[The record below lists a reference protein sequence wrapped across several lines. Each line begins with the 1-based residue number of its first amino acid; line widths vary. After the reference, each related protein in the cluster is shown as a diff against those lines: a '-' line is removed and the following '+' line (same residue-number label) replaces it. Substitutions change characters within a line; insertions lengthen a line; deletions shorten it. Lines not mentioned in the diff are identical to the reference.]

1 MIAEYEEVMKAAR
14 LREHTDEELEQLLND
29 AVKELFDL
37 RIKKGK
43 GDSSEQPL
51 RIRVLR
57 RDLARIK
64 TVLKERQPAHG

>member
-1 MIAEYEEVMKAAR
+1 MKATS
-14 LREHTDEELEQLLND
+14 LREHTDEELEQLLKD

-64 TVLKERQPAHG
+64 TVLQERTEEKGIARDSKG